1 MQLPYGA
8 AGACSCRVWRC
19 GGVQLPYG
27 AAGACGYPTLTHPH
41 APQDPT
47 LTHAPT
53 GPHPHAP
60 RDPTLTPH
68 GTQPS
73 RPTATRDTPWDPALT
88 SMGPHPHAPQV
99 AGMEDESDIDAELAA
114 QHAESE
120 AAQAALD
127 AELATLNAE
136 LAQREAA
143 LVVAYTQRSKAAL
156 KNGTAAE
163 LLADSEV
170 ALAYHVPKLHHKLLQ
185 QVSLQDLNLTPHR
198 IPPSRPTGAHAV
210 TPHGT
215 PRLLP
220 TGPHPHAPRAPTL
233 TAHTE
238 LYPHAPRYPTL
249 TTHVPHAP
257 AGGRD
262 GQAGR

>member
-1 MQLPYGA
+1 MPI
-8 AGACSCRVWRC
+8 
-19 GGVQLPYG
+19 
-27 AAGACGYPTLTHPH
+27 
-41 APQDPT
+41 APD
-47 LTHAPT
+47 
-53 GPHPHAP
+53 
-60 RDPTLTPH
+60 
-68 GTQPS
+68 
-73 RPTATRDTPWDPALT
+73 
-88 SMGPHPHAPQV
+88 
-99 AGMEDESDIDAELAA
+99 
-114 QHAESE
+114 E
-120 AAQAALD
+120 AAEAALD

-185 QVSLQDLNLTPHR
+185 QVLLQDLNLTPH
-198 IPPSRPTGAHAV
+198 GN
-210 TPHGT
+210 
-215 PRLLP
+215 
-220 TGPHPHAPRAPTL
+220 PTL
-233 TAHTE
+233 TAHTG

>member
-1 MQLPYGA
+1 MLCHLRRANFLSLSLLRDNPQYTLA
-8 AGACSCRVWRC
+8 A
-19 GGVQLPYG
+19 
-27 AAGACGYPTLTHPH
+27 HH
-41 APQDPT
+41 
-47 LTHAPT
+47 
-53 GPHPHAP
+53 
-60 RDPTLTPH
+60 
-68 GTQPS
+68 
-73 RPTATRDTPWDPALT
+73 
-88 SMGPHPHAPQV
+88 
-99 AGMEDESDIDAELAA
+99 LAA

-127 AELATLNAE
+127 AEIATLNAE

-156 KNGTAAE
+156 KSGTAAA

-185 QVSLQDLNLTPHR
+185 QVL
-198 IPPSRPTGAHAV
+198 
-210 TPHGT
+210 
-215 PRLLP
+215 
-220 TGPHPHAPRAPTL
+220 TGPHPHAPREPAL

-238 LYPHAPRYPTL
+238 PPPHAPRYPTL
-249 TTHVPHAP
+249 TTHVPHTP

>member
-1 MQLPYGA
+1 
-8 AGACSCRVWRC
+8 
-19 GGVQLPYG
+19 
-27 AAGACGYPTLTHPH
+27 
-41 APQDPT
+41 
-47 LTHAPT
+47 
-53 GPHPHAP
+53 
-60 RDPTLTPH
+60 
-68 GTQPS
+68 
-73 RPTATRDTPWDPALT
+73 
-88 SMGPHPHAPQV
+88 
-99 AGMEDESDIDAELAA
+99 MEDESDAELAA

-156 KNGTAAE
+156 KYGTAAE

-185 QVSLQDLNLTPHR
+185 QVLLQDLNFTPHR
-198 IPPSRPTGAHAV
+198 IPPSRSTGA
-210 TPHGT
+210 
-215 PRLLP
+215 
-220 TGPHPHAPRAPTL
+220 HPHAPREPHPHGPHGTVPSRPTVPN
-233 TAHTE
+233 TH
-238 LYPHAPRYPTL
+238 
-249 TTHVPHAP
+249 THVPHTP